1 MQKTFVT
8 LAVVALMAVPVLA
21 DIGTV
26 SLDLK
31 ISLDGVNYYDTLG
44 SGGVSD
50 PYYCEE
56 LTCNPEDL
64 SKIYV
69 GGVYVQLY
77 MSTTTTGP
85 DGSNAGIHG
94 MFTQIL
100 GSCLEGTLPVMT
112 QDKSFTG
119 PWIPYYYAFNCG
131 FDLYNSGGTADGAG
145 RLIDVGGTQSAPPGP
160 APNDMPN
167 VGRPDAGGAKGI
179 KPLVASGYFDVNC
192 CAEYP
197 CPTDPDCW
205 YCTIETLGA
214 ATLWDAS
221 SGDPPDWSGW
231 TAGTMSVVSA
241 LVNNDVA
248 TICCVP
254 EPTTLLLLAPALL
267 VLRRRR

>member
-8 LAVVALMAVPVLA
+8 LAVVALMAAPVLA
-21 DIGTV
+21 DMGTV
-26 SLDLK
+26 TLDLK
-31 ISLDGVNYYDTLG
+31 ISLDGVNYYDTIG

-56 LTCNPEDL
+56 LTCEYPPGPGQ
-64 SKIYV
+64 IYV
-69 GGVYVQLY
+69 GSVHVNLY
-77 MSTTTTGP
+77 MTATTTGP
-85 DGSNAGIHG
+85 DGANYGIQG

-100 GSCLEGTLPVMT
+100 GSCLEGTLTPMT
-112 QDKSFTG
+112 QTKTFTG
-119 PWIPYYYAFNCG
+119 TWYYGYRCG
-131 FDLYNSGGTADGAG
+131 FGTYNSGGTPDGAG
-145 RLIDVGGTQSAPPGP
+145 RLIDVGGAQCEPPGMKLI
-160 APNDMPN
+160 DMPK
-167 VGRPDAGGAKGI
+167 VGHPDAPHVNGV
-179 KPLVASGYFDVNC
+179 KPLVASGVFDVNC

-214 ATLWDAS
+214 ANLWDAQ
-221 SGDPPDWSGW
+221 SGNPPDWVGW
-231 TAGTMSVVSA
+231 TDGTMSVVSA
-241 LVNNDVA
+241 FVIDDVA

>member
-8 LAVVALMAVPVLA
+8 LAVVALMAAPVLA
-21 DIGTV
+21 DMGTV
-26 SLDLK
+26 TLDLK

-69 GGVYVQLY
+69 GSVSTRLY
-77 MSTTTTGP
+77 MTTTTSGV
-85 DGSNAGIHG
+85 DGANYGIHG

-100 GSCLEGTLPVMT
+100 GSCLEGSLTPMT
-112 QDKSFTG
+112 QSKTFTG
-119 PWIPYYYAFNCG
+119 SWYYGTGCG
-131 FDLYNSGGTADGAG
+131 FNLYASGGTPDGAG
-145 RLIDVGGTQSAPPGP
+145 KLIDVGGTQCAPPGGGLL
-160 APNDMPN
+160 DMPL
-167 VGRPDAGGAKGI
+167 VGRPDAPHVNGVN
-179 KPLVASGYFDVNC
+179 PLVASGTFDVNC

-205 YCTIETLGA
+205 YCTIDTLGA

-221 SGDPPDWSGW
+221 SGVPADWGAWS
-231 TAGTMSVVSA
+231 AGTMSVVSA
-241 LVNNDVA
+241 LVIDDSA

-254 EPTTLLLLAPALL
+254 EPTTLFLLAPALL